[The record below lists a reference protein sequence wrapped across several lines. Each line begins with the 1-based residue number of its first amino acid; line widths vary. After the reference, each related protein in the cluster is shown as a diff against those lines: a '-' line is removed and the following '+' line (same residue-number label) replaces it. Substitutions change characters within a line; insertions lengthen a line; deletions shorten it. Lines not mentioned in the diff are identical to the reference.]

1 MEQFNDEE
9 KPIVTCNYGSVLDE
23 SKLYDMKD
31 ILKDKMLNYKITKIK
46 CQIKSNEGIY
56 GIELFYRNLIDGKET
71 SIINVQSKEKD
82 LIEQV
87 FDLCGDYIIDMR
99 VWINND
105 IKLIG
110 FEIVTNRNRIFKFG
124 YGKDEQLVKIPDLKN
139 LDKIIIGFGLYVNE
153 GNSISS
159 IYAYYINKSNY
170 FYHLY
175 KGILYLRSKSQNK
188 EYNEKKKKK
197 LSSMSKRN
205 QILFRICNLPQ
216 SQFFNIMKYTQ

>member
-9 KPIVTCNYGSVLDE
+9 KPIVTCIYGSVLDE

-124 YGKDEQLVKIPDLKN
+124 YGKDEQLVKISDLKN

-188 EYNEKKKKK
+188 EYNEKIQKK

-216 SQFFNIMKYTQ
+216 NQFFNIMKYTQ

>member
-139 LDKIIIGFGLYVNE
+139 LDKIIIGFGFYINE

-170 FYHLY
+170 FYHVY

-188 EYNEKKKKK
+188 EYNEKMQKK
-197 LSSMSKRN
+197 LSSISKRN

>member
-124 YGKDEQLVKIPDLKN
+124 YGKDEQLVKISDLKN

-170 FYHLY
+170 FYHVY

-188 EYNEKKKKK
+188 EYNEKIQKK

>member
-99 VWINND
+99 VWRNND

-124 YGKDEQLVKIPDLKN
+124 YGKDEQLVKISDLKN

-175 KGILYLRSKSQNK
+175 KGILYL
-188 EYNEKKKKK
+188 
-197 LSSMSKRN
+197 
-205 QILFRICNLPQ
+205 I
-216 SQFFNIMKYTQ
+216 

>member
-56 GIELFYRNLIDGKET
+56 GIELLYRNLIDGKET

-188 EYNEKKKKK
+188 EYNEKIQKK

-216 SQFFNIMKYTQ
+216 NQFFNIMKYTQ

>member
-9 KPIVTCNYGSVLDE
+9 KPIVTCIYGSVLDE

-56 GIELFYRNLIDGKET
+56 GIELLYRNLIDGKET

-99 VWINND
+99 VWRNND

-188 EYNEKKKKK
+188 EYNEKIQKK

>member
-188 EYNEKKKKK
+188 EYNEKIQKK

>member
-56 GIELFYRNLIDGKET
+56 GIELLYRNLIDGKET

-124 YGKDEQLVKIPDLKN
+124 YGKDEQLVKISDLKN

-188 EYNEKKKKK
+188 EYNEKIQKK

-216 SQFFNIMKYTQ
+216 NQFFNIMKYTQ

>member
-139 LDKIIIGFGLYVNE
+139 LDKIIIGFGLYINE

-188 EYNEKKKKK
+188 EYNEKIQKK

-216 SQFFNIMKYTQ
+216 NQFFNIMKYTQ

>member
-99 VWINND
+99 VWRNND

-124 YGKDEQLVKIPDLKN
+124 YGKDEQLVKISDLKN

-188 EYNEKKKKK
+188 EYNEKIQKK

-216 SQFFNIMKYTQ
+216 NQFFNIMKYTQ

>member
-139 LDKIIIGFGLYVNE
+139 LDKIIIGFGLYINE

-188 EYNEKKKKK
+188 EYNEKIQKK